1 MEAARTTEVVI
12 GATSSRSFEDAIVAG
27 VSRATATLRAGGA
40 SAACFPFSALPRP
53 APVFAAGWGGCH

>member
-27 VSRATATLRAGGA
+27 VSRATATLRAGA
-40 SAACFPFSALPRP
+40 SPACFPFSALPRP
-53 APVFAAGWGGCH
+53 APVFAAG